1 MNTIKLWLVANKRMG
16 ENRMMVYPFA
26 TSRMRFRG
34 HDAGTLIQTKRF
46 IRFEVQ
52 YLIMAEFTSVEIE
65 YSTSSEKWKGI
76 RNCFETNDIP
86 TDKIDAMITRI
97 EKQGDASIEKL
108 FRFTIRNHE
117 DMFDAIFND
126 NEFHPCPHCYR
137 YECQN
142 CPLDDDTN
150 ECCKEWSEVKT
161 QLFRLKRNM
170 TKEKRSPKTF
180 KVS

>member
-1 MNTIKLWLVANKRMG
+1 
-16 ENRMMVYPFA
+16 MMVYPFA
-26 TSRMRFRG
+26 TSRMRCRG